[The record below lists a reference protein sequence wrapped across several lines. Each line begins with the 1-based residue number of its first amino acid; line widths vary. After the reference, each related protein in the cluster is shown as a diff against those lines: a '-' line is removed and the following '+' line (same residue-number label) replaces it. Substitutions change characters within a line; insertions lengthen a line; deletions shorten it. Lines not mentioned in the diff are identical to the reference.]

1 MMMNT
6 VLAVALGLTPVNLNG
21 APHTIRVDDSAL
33 AQVGRYT
40 QSVDKQGRTHLSGFD
55 RRTGAPYDFTVDNAG
70 NVQGTVGAWVVTF
83 NVKGAS

>member
-21 APHTIRVDDSAL
+21 APQTVRVDDSAL

-40 QSVDKQGRTHLSGFD
+40 QSVDKKGRTHLSGFD
-55 RRTGAPYDFTVDNAG
+55 RRTGAAYDFTIDTAG
-70 NVQGTVGAWVVTF
+70 NVQGNVGNWYVTF
-83 NVKGAS
+83 NVKEES